1 MRTKTLLLTAA
12 LSAAGVASSM
22 AQGTV
27 FSVNAVGY
35 VNTTVNPGFA
45 IIANPLT
52 ASDNSIQSLFGNGI
66 QGTIPDGFSVYRFTG
81 TGFAIAQY
89 SAFDGTFS
97 PTSVASQSILP
108 GEGVFVKN
116 PSTSPVTITF
126 VGEVSQGNLVNAYP
140 KGLSLKASQVP
151 QEAPVDTMGFKGQAG
166 DQIYMFNTTTQK
178 YVIYTVDS
186 FSGVFDP
193 PLPALKVG
201 EGFFLKAG
209 AAGSWN
215 RTFSVNT
222 P

>member
-35 VNTTVNPGFA
+35 VNTTVGPGFA
-45 IIANPLT
+45 IVSNPLT
-52 ASDNSIQSLFGNGI
+52 ASDNTIGALFGTGI
-66 QGTIPDGFSVYRFTG
+66 QGTIPDGFSVYQFTG
-81 TGFAIAQY
+81 TGFSISQY

-97 PTSVASQSILP
+97 PTAAASKTLLP

-126 VGEVSQGNLVNAYP
+126 VGEVSQGNLQNPYP
-140 KGLSLKASQVP
+140 KGLSIRANQVP
-151 QEAPVDTMGFKGQAG
+151 QEVAIDTVGFVGKDG
-166 DQIYMFNTTTQK
+166 DQVYMFNTTTQK

-186 FSGVFDP
+186 FSLQFSP

-215 RTFSVNT
+215 RSFSVNN
-222 P
+222 